1 MSSFNKVILLGR
13 LTRDCETRSFS
24 NGGKVAK
31 FSLAVDAER
40 KKNQQTGKWESV
52 PAFLDCEAFNRGEFG
67 KLADTVEQYTS
78 KGSQVL
84 IDGHIKQENWTAA
97 DGAKRSKLVVVV
109 ESIQLDAL
117 KCKKHEVSQPSSY
130 QRKAQESEAYNKEP
144 TYAPDNG
151 DPIPF

>member
-1 MSSFNKVILLGR
+1 MSSFNKIILLGR

-40 KKNQQTGKWESV
+40 KKNQAGKWESI

-109 ESIQLDAL
+109 DSLQLMGKPKES
-117 KCKKHEVSQPSSY
+117 ESQPSLYS
-130 QRKAQESEAYNKEP
+130 RKVKESESYDKEP
-144 TYAPDNG
+144 TFATDNG
-151 DPIPF
+151 EPIPF

>member
-109 ESIQLDAL
+109 DSLQLMGKPKA
-117 KCKKHEVSQPSSY
+117 EESQPSPY
-130 QRKAQESEAYNKEP
+130 QRKAQESEAYDKEP

-151 DPIPF
+151 EPIPF